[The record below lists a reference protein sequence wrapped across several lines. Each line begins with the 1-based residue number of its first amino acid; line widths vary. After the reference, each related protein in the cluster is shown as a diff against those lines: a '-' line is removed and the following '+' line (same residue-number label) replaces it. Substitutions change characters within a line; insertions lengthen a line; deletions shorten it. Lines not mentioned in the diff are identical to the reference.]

1 MRRPATA
8 GDTGR
13 RRPRVRTSPT
23 IFDVARLAGVSHQT
37 VSRVINNH
45 ASVRETHPGAGP
57 AGGRAAAATGRTP
70 RRGPWSGGRSRNIGL
85 ITTGSSDYGPTSTVL
100 GLLSAARA
108 ADYSVSLAT
117 AVDTEPES
125 VQAAVDLVLGQ
136 HVEALVVVASRARI
150 LDALAGLNLR
160 IPVVVLES
168 SGRTT
173 RPSLSID
180 QYAGRAHGDRAPHRA
195 SGTATSPTW
204 PVPVTRWTRPS
215 GCGAGATRW
224 PSTGWSPAQPLEG
237 DWTPG
242 RATGS
247 GGALTQRRA
256 AFTALF
262 VANDQ
267 MSLGCIHALAEQGI
281 RVPEDVS
288 IVGFD
293 DIPEAEHFAP
303 PLTTM
308 RQDFRQLGTDT
319 LTTVLDGGRG
329 AAGRAGRPGSPRRWS
344 SAARPGRAWVDA
356 RKRCRRDVRAGTL
369 LPVLVQLLD
378 VLPEV
383 TPSVLAGLVRH
394 AQGGGRRGVVA
405 ADDVAGGS
413 LYGHPHAVA
422 REGRRPSPLP

>member
-1 MRRPATA
+1 VPNRADPRTA
-8 GDTGR
+8 
-13 RRPRVRTSPT
+13 SPT

-45 ASVRETHPGAGP
+45 SSVRESTRERVRQAVEQLSYRPN
-57 AGGRAAAATGRTP
+57 AAARAMVGA
-70 RRGPWSGGRSRNIGL
+70 RSRNLGL

-125 VQAAVDLVLGQ
+125 VQAAVELVLGQ
-136 HVEALVVVASRARI
+136 HVEALVVVASRSRF
-150 LDALAGLNLR
+150 LDAVAALRLR
-160 IPVVVLES
+160 IPLVVIES

-173 RPSLSID
+173 HPSLSID
-180 QYAGRAHGDRAPHRA
+180 QYAGAR
-195 SGTATSPTW
+195 TATEHLIALGHTAIAH
-204 PVPVTRWTRPS
+204 V
-215 GCGAGATRW
+215 AGPHDAMDATERLR
-224 PSTGWSPAQPLEG
+224 GWRDTMAEHGLVARQPLEG

-242 RATGS
+242 S
-247 GGALTQRRA
+247 GYRIGAALTREGP

-267 MSLGCIHALAEQGI
+267 MSLGCVHALSEQGL

-319 LTTVLDGGRG
+319 LTTVLAVLEDQQVEPVSRL
-329 AAGRAGRPGSPRRWS
+329 AP
-344 SAARPGRAWVDA
+344 
-356 RKRCRRDVRAGTL
+356 TL
-369 LPVLVQLLD
+369 
-378 VLPEV
+378 
-383 TPSVLAGLVRH
+383 
-394 AQGGGRRGVVA
+394 
-405 ADDVAGGS
+405 
-413 LYGHPHAVA
+413 VA
-422 REGRRPSPLP
+422 RRSTRPPAA

>member
-1 MRRPATA
+1 MANRAEARPA
-8 GDTGR
+8 
-13 RRPRVRTSPT
+13 SPT

-45 ASVRETHPGAGP
+45 ASVRESTRVRVQLAVEQLRYRPN
-57 AGGRAAAATGRTP
+57 AAARAMV
-70 RRGPWSGGRSRNIGL
+70 GGRSRNLGL

-108 ADYSVSLAT
+108 ADYSVCLAT

-136 HVEALVVVASRARI
+136 HVDALVVVASRARI
-150 LDALAGLNLR
+150 LDALVELNLR

-180 QYAGRAHGDRAPHRA
+180 QYAGAR
-195 SGTATSPTW
+195 TATEHLIALGHREIAH
-204 PVPVTRWTRPS
+204 V
-215 GCGAGATRW
+215 AGPGDAMDATERLR
-224 PSTGWSPAQPLEG
+224 GWRDTMAEHGLVARQPLEG

-242 RATGS
+242 S
-247 GGALTQRRA
+247 GYRIGQVLARHRP
-256 AFTALF
+256 AFTAMF

-267 MSLGCIHALAEQGI
+267 MSLGCIHALSEQGI
-281 RVPEDVS
+281 RVPEDMS

-308 RQDFRQLGTDT
+308 RQDFRRLGTDT
-319 LTTVLDGGRG
+319 LTTVLAVLEDRQVEPMS
-329 AAGRAGRPGSPRRWS
+329 RLTPTLVVRRS
-344 SAARPGRAWVDA
+344 TA
-356 RKRCRRDVRAGTL
+356 
-369 LPVLVQLLD
+369 
-378 VLPEV
+378 
-383 TPSVLAGLVRH
+383 
-394 AQGGGRRGVVA
+394 
-405 ADDVAGGS
+405 
-413 LYGHPHAVA
+413 A
-422 REGRRPSPLP
+422 REG

>member
-1 MRRPATA
+1 MALPSA
-8 GDTGR
+8 
-13 RRPRVRTSPT
+13 PRGRTSPT

-45 ASVRETHPGAGP
+45 ASVRESTRVRVQQAVEQLSYRPN
-57 AGGRAAAATGRTP
+57 AAARAMV
-70 RRGPWSGGRSRNIGL
+70 GGRSRSIGL

-100 GLLSAARA
+100 GLLSAART

-125 VQAAVDLVLGQ
+125 VRAAVDLVLGQ

-150 LDALAGLNLR
+150 LDAVAALNLR
-160 IPVVVLES
+160 IPVVVVES

-180 QYAGRAHGDRAPHRA
+180 QYAGARIATEHLIGLGHRDIVHIAGPADAMDATERLRGWRDTMAEHGLVAY
-195 SGTATSPTW
+195 
-204 PVPVTRWTRPS
+204 
-215 GCGAGATRW
+215 
-224 PSTGWSPAQPLEG
+224 QPLEG

-242 RATGS
+242 AGYRIGTL
-247 GGALTQRRA
+247 LTRRETR
-256 AFTALF
+256 FTALV

-281 RVPEDVS
+281 RVPGDVS

-308 RQDFRQLGTDT
+308 RQDFRRLGTDT
-319 LTTVLDGGRG
+319 LTTVLEVLEDRHVE
-329 AAGRAGRPGSPRRWS
+329 PSPRLTPTLVVRGS
-344 SAARPGRAWVDA
+344 T
-356 RKRCRRDVRAGTL
+356 RRL
-369 LPVLVQLLD
+369 
-378 VLPEV
+378 
-383 TPSVLAGLVRH
+383 
-394 AQGGGRRGVVA
+394 
-405 ADDVAGGS
+405 
-413 LYGHPHAVA
+413 
-422 REGRRPSPLP
+422 

>member
-1 MRRPATA
+1 VQQAVEQLRYRP
-8 GDTGR
+8 
-13 RRPRVRTSPT
+13 S
-23 IFDVARLAGVSHQT
+23 
-37 VSRVINNH
+37 
-45 ASVRETHPGAGP
+45 
-57 AGGRAAAATGRTP
+57 AAARAMVGA
-70 RRGPWSGGRSRNIGL
+70 RSRNLGL

-108 ADYSVSLAT
+108 ADYSVCLAT

-180 QYAGRAHGDRAPHRA
+180 QYAGARTATEHLIALGHRA
-195 SGTATSPTW
+195 IAHVAGPADAMDATE
-204 PVPVTRWTRPS
+204 RLR
-215 GCGAGATRW
+215 
-224 PSTGWSPAQPLEG
+224 GWRDTMAEHGLVARQPLEG

-242 RATGS
+242 S
-247 GGALTQRRA
+247 GYRIGQVLAGHRP

-267 MSLGCIHALAEQGI
+267 MSLGCIHALSERGI
-281 RVPEDVS
+281 RVPEDMS

-308 RQDFRQLGTDT
+308 RQDFRRLGTDT
-319 LTTVLDGGRG
+319 LTTVLEVLEDRQVEPIS
-329 AAGRAGRPGSPRRWS
+329 RLSPTLVVRRS
-344 SAARPGRAWVDA
+344 TA
-356 RKRCRRDVRAGTL
+356 
-369 LPVLVQLLD
+369 
-378 VLPEV
+378 
-383 TPSVLAGLVRH
+383 
-394 AQGGGRRGVVA
+394 
-405 ADDVAGGS
+405 
-413 LYGHPHAVA
+413 A
-422 REGRRPSPLP
+422 REG

>member
-1 MRRPATA
+1 VAKAEPRTA
-8 GDTGR
+8 
-13 RRPRVRTSPT
+13 SPT

-45 ASVRETHPGAGP
+45 SSVRESTRERVRQAVEQLRYRPN
-57 AGGRAAAATGRTP
+57 AAARAMVGA
-70 RRGPWSGGRSRNIGL
+70 RSRNIGL

-108 ADYSVSLAT
+108 ADYSISLAT

-125 VQAAVDLVLGQ
+125 VQAAVELVLGQ
-136 HVEALVVVASRARI
+136 HVEALVVVASRGRF
-150 LDALAGLNLR
+150 LDALAGLSLR

-180 QYAGRAHGDRAPHRA
+180 QYAGARIATEHLIALGHREIAHVAGPADAMD
-195 SGTATSPTW
+195 ATE
-204 PVPVTRWTRPS
+204 RLR
-215 GCGAGATRW
+215 
-224 PSTGWSPAQPLEG
+224 GWRDTMAEHGLVARQPLEG

-242 RATGS
+242 S
-247 GGALTQRRA
+247 GYRIGAALTRREPG
-256 AFTALF
+256 FTALF

-267 MSLGCIHALAEQGI
+267 MSLGCIHALAEAGI

-293 DIPEAEHFAP
+293 DIPEAAHFAP

-319 LTTVLDGGRG
+319 LTTVLDVVEDRWVEPVS
-329 AAGRAGRPGSPRRWS
+329 RLTPTLVVRRSTSPR
-344 SAARPGRAWVDA
+344 
-356 RKRCRRDVRAGTL
+356 
-369 LPVLVQLLD
+369 
-378 VLPEV
+378 
-383 TPSVLAGLVRH
+383 
-394 AQGGGRRGVVA
+394 GG
-405 ADDVAGGS
+405 
-413 LYGHPHAVA
+413 
-422 REGRRPSPLP
+422 

>member
-1 MRRPATA
+1 MFALTSRA
-8 GDTGR
+8 GPQARHRQCDEGAAVGQAST
-13 RRPRVRTSPT
+13 PRGHTSPT

-45 ASVRETHPGAGP
+45 ASVKESTRDRVRQAVEQLSYRPN
-57 AGGRAAAATGRTP
+57 AAARAMVGR
-70 RRGPWSGGRSRNIGL
+70 RSRNIGL

-100 GLLSAARA
+100 GLLSAARD

-136 HVEALVVVASRARI
+136 HVEALVIVAARDRI
-150 LDALAGLNLR
+150 LDAVAGLSLR
-160 IPVVVLES
+160 VPIVVIES

-180 QYAGRAHGDRAPHRA
+180 QYAGARIATEHLIALGHTEIAHVAG
-195 SGTATSPTW
+195 
-204 PVPVTRWTRPS
+204 PS
-215 GCGAGATRW
+215 GHMDAAERLR
-224 PSTGWSPAQPLEG
+224 GWRDTMAEHGLVARQPPVG

-242 RATGS
+242 S
-247 GGALTQRRA
+247 GYRIGEALTRSGTP
-256 AFTALF
+256 FTALF

-267 MSLGCIHALAEQGI
+267 MSLGCFHALGDRGI

-308 RQDFRQLGTDT
+308 RQDFHRLGNDV
-319 LTTVLDGGRG
+319 LTTVLDVVEDRQVEPVSRLTPTLVVRRST
-329 AAGRAGRPGSPRRWS
+329 RA
-344 SAARPGRAWVDA
+344 
-356 RKRCRRDVRAGTL
+356 RD
-369 LPVLVQLLD
+369 
-378 VLPEV
+378 
-383 TPSVLAGLVRH
+383 
-394 AQGGGRRGVVA
+394 
-405 ADDVAGGS
+405 
-413 LYGHPHAVA
+413 
-422 REGRRPSPLP
+422 